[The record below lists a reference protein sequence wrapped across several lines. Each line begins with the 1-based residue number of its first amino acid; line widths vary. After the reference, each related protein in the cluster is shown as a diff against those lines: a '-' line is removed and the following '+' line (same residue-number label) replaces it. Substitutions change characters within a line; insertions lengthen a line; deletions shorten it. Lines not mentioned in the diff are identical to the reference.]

1 MTKWGILR
9 VSLCWVK
16 YSESIFKPI
25 VISASQGANQ
35 VTWGSKYIKPHSHHM
50 YTTSK
55 AGGWTPGPQTNR
67 GPAALMLSGFL
78 SGFLLTSKV
87 VFVWFD
93 RGMLEFQS
101 KIACQCPHWLPR
113 WQWDT
118 VQQTTADHG
127 GQQGSQLSACHGSVP
142 TWATAGKATQGTHA
156 ARHSPLR
163 GGTVDEDKS
172 WETKVTGESKN
183 EPKSAVQALNK
194 IIHHSVAASK
204 YKVQILW
211 SLQSEYITTDQQLQ
225 GQTFTEAQNF
235 GQDNRLTAIQPVLTA
250 WPQWDKAVADSS
262 LKYATSIQRH

>member
-118 VQQTTADHG
+118 VQQTTADHRG
-127 GQQGSQLSACHGSVP
+127 ASCQPAMVQSLPNSRQSNTGDTCSAPLSSQ
-142 TWATAGKATQGTHA
+142 
-156 ARHSPLR
+156 R
-163 GGTVDEDKS
+163 GHRG
-172 WETKVTGESKN
+172 W
-183 EPKSAVQALNK
+183 
-194 IIHHSVAASK
+194 
-204 YKVQILW
+204 
-211 SLQSEYITTDQQLQ
+211 
-225 GQTFTEAQNF
+225 
-235 GQDNRLTAIQPVLTA
+235 R
-250 WPQWDKAVADSS
+250 
-262 LKYATSIQRH
+262 